1 MAASAYIGYL
11 YGIEEGRHQEKTS
24 QISKYST
31 YLDKQN
37 EELRTKRL
45 AEEAKAT
52 KVPWCRKGRRTTLHR
67 RKGRC

>member
-45 AEEAKAT
+45 AEEEAKRA
-52 KVPWCRKGRRTTLHR
+52 KQAAEQLS
-67 RKGRC
+67 